1 MNNFATNK
9 AHLSCIGMAERSW
22 LSFNSEKKYCFMNKK
37 VIIPIFAILLVL
49 LVGVVLF
56 LSHSLNKQK
65 EVNQEMMELAEL
77 DKKEMENEYQQ
88 FADQYSEMKT
98 RINNDSLVAQLT
110 KEQMRTQELLKELK
124 EVKSNDARE
133 IARLKKELATC
144 RAIIRS
150 YIIEIDSLNRL
161 NQNLREENSQIR
173 GQYEEA
179 NRQIAGL
186 NTEKASL
193 SEKVAIAAQ
202 LDATAISL
210 QPQTSNG
217 KATKKLKK
225 IRKFLLTFNIA
236 KNVTAAA
243 GNKTVYGQI
252 KTPTNVVLSSA
263 GTTAYENRHIQY
275 TAKKTIEYT
284 GEETP
289 MSIYCNISEALIAG
303 TYRVSIFCDGNMIGS
318 RSFSFE

>member
-1 MNNFATNK
+1 
-9 AHLSCIGMAERSW
+9 
-22 LSFNSEKKYCFMNKK
+22 MNKK
-37 VIIPIFAILLVL
+37 GRIPIFAVLLVL

-56 LSHSLNKQK
+56 LSHSLNEQK

-243 GNKTVYGQI
+243 GNKTVYVQI

>member
-1 MNNFATNK
+1 
-9 AHLSCIGMAERSW
+9 
-22 LSFNSEKKYCFMNKK
+22 MNKK
-37 VIIPIFAILLVL
+37 VIIPIFAVLLVL

-56 LSHSLNKQK
+56 LSHSLKEQK

-243 GNKTVYGQI
+243 GNKTVYVQI